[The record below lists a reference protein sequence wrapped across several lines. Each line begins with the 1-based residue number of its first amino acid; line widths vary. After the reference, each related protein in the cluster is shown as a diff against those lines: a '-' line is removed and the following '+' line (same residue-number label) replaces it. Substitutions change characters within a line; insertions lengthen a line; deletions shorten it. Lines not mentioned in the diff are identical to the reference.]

1 MLPAQKYFEQ
11 GAKLLANKTF
21 LKLFSFEK
29 FKRFAA
35 SRSSRPSRP
44 PQNDAGFEKTTFFCN
59 NANFEMLYVSK
70 SICSKIC
77 L

>member
-35 SRSSRPSRP
+35 GKSSRPSRP
-44 PQNDAGFEKTTFFCN
+44 PQSDAGFEKN
-59 NANFEMLYVSK
+59 NVFL
-70 SICSKIC
+70 
-77 L
+77 